1 MVDDVLIL
9 LSYLV
14 KAPPLPS
21 RPSWLPAP
29 IVILA
34 RSASNALH
42 AASPSSVRSR
52 SSSSSFGGSRSRT
65 HSAAHGQAHGQM
77 HHVKDG
83 KGTPT
88 SVHSFGHGGGGG
100 VGLSS
105 GSGSAPSFF
114 RSIRTGGI
122 RRRSRGAEAGTPT
135 SHRSGASG
143 RSSTT
148 REIDVVSAGLHIPVD
163 VEDMAEVSVGETTH
177 ASTEQQHK

>member
-1 MVDDVLIL
+1 MLIF

-14 KAPPLPS
+14 KAPALPA

-52 SSSSSFGGSRSRT
+52 SSSSSIGGSRSRT
-65 HSAAHGQAHGQM
+65 HSAAHGQAHGQGQAT
-77 HHVKDG
+77 HHGKEG

-88 SVHSFGHGGGGG
+88 SVHSFGHGGGGI
-100 VGLSS
+100 GLSS
-105 GSGSAPSFF
+105 GSGSAPNSF
-114 RSIRTGGI
+114 RSVRTGGM

-135 SHRSGASG
+135 SYRSGGSVRSG
-143 RSSTT
+143 MT
-148 REIDVVSAGLHIPVD
+148 RDIDITNAGLHIPAD
-163 VEDMAEVSVGETTH
+163 TEDEAEVSVGETTH
-177 ASTEQQHK
+177 EQQHK

>member
-1 MVDDVLIL
+1 MLIL

-14 KAPPLPS
+14 KAPPLPA

-88 SVHSFGHGGGGG
+88 SVHSFGHGG

-105 GSGSAPSFF
+105 GSGSAPSSF
-114 RSIRTGGI
+114 RSIRTGGM

-135 SHRSGASG
+135 SHRSATSG

-148 REIDVVSAGLHIPVD
+148 REIDVVSAGLHIPAD
-163 VEDMAEVSVGETTH
+163 ADDMAELSVGEKTH